1 MSEIRPLVADEFGA
15 FVDILVNAYP
25 SWITPTAEEKD
36 RLRGRLL
43 RMHEED
49 PQRTAYGLF
58 REGKLLGGMFL
69 YDFVMNFRGVRVN
82 AGGVGQVAV
91 DLVHRKEHVA
101 KELITYFIRH
111 YRARGAPITMLYP
124 FRPDFYWQMGF
135 GYGTKMSQYRLRP
148 AALPRGPSKAHVRA
162 LGEADV
168 PALLEFYN
176 RTMARTH
183 GLIERREQDIRMQMS
198 NVQHRFVGYQRDAQ
212 IQGYLLFT
220 FEKGESF
227 FINDIHVREFFYE
240 DPEALAELLTFLHDQ
255 ADQVR
260 HIIFDTPDESFHF
273 LPLDPRNGSY
283 DMLPSIYHESNTQG
297 LGLMYRV
304 VDVPALFRLLRGHN
318 FGGQTCQLKLIVTD
332 SFLPENAG
340 SMLLHFVDGRLYV
353 PDYGSHDVELQIG
366 IAGFSSLL
374 AGAVNLRSLY
384 RYGLVDVS
392 DPARVDTLDAIFAV
406 PEKPV
411 CVTAF

>member
-1 MSEIRPLVADEFGA
+1 MSEIRPLVAHEFGA
-15 FVDILVNAYP
+15 FVDIFVDAYP
-25 SWITPTAEEKD
+25 GWSIPTPEEKE

-69 YDFVMNFRGVRVN
+69 YDFVMNFLGVRVN

-91 DLVHRKEHVA
+91 DLAHKKEHVA
-101 KELITYFIRH
+101 KELMAYFIRH
-111 YRARGAPITMLYP
+111 YRARGAPLTMLYP
-124 FRPDFYWQMGF
+124 FRPDFYRQMGF
-135 GYGTKMSQYRLRP
+135 GYGTKMSQYRVRP
-148 AALPRGPSKAHVRA
+148 VTLPKGPTKAHVRA
-162 LGEADV
+162 LSEADI
-168 PALLEFYN
+168 PPLLDFYN

-183 GLIERREQDIRMQMS
+183 GLIERREHDIKIQMS
-198 NVQHRFVGYQRDAQ
+198 NAQHRFIGYQRDGRVL
-212 IQGYLLFT
+212 GYLLFT
-220 FEKGESF
+220 FEKGENP
-227 FINDIHVREFFYE
+227 ITNDIHVREFFYE
-240 DPEALAELLTFLHDQ
+240 DREALLELLTFLHDQ

-260 HIIFDTPDESFHF
+260 HIVFDTLDEFFHF
-273 LPLDPRNGSY
+273 LPLDPRNGS
-283 DMLPSIYHESNTQG
+283 LSLIPSVYHESNTQG
-297 LGLMYRV
+297 VGLMYRV

-318 FGGQTCQLKLIVTD
+318 FGGQTCQLKLIVVD

-353 PDYGSHDVELQIG
+353 PDYGSHDVEMQIG
-366 IAGFSSLL
+366 IAEFSSLL

-384 RYGLVDVS
+384 RYGLVDIS
-392 DPARVDTLDAIFAV
+392 DPAWVDTLDAVFAV